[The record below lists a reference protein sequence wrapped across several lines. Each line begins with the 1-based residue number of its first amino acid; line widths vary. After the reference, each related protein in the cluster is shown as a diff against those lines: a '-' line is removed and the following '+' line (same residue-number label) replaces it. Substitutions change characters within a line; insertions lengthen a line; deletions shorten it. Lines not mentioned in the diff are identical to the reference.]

1 MSVVVC
7 FRVALVCFVNKSMV
21 NLIFMEPQEWTNQVP
36 TWKVDLVAC
45 MSAIKSSV
53 AFSTSDPWQRTLQQS
68 LLLISFFHTLIHFP
82 PQCWLTVSDLFSL
95 FCLCVCREISVE
107 KLNLEGTSP
116 PKAEIRRDVVDAPAP
131 LVSEWERERDGWMP
145 KKRGSRGK
153 DGHLKTI
160 MLLFCSLPTWGFWLV
175 NSAPVIGHC
184 TVCCSEI

>member
-1 MSVVVC
+1 MNQPS
-7 FRVALVCFVNKSMV
+7 ANLKSWFSCLNV
-21 NLIFMEPQEWTNQVP
+21 RYQIKCSFLNLRSLATY
-36 TWKVDLVAC
+36 
-45 MSAIKSSV
+45 SA
-53 AFSTSDPWQRTLQQS
+53 TE
-68 LLLISFFHTLIHFP
+68 LIAHFLFHTLIHFP